1 MTTAI
6 ETTVQ
11 DHMIQ
16 IKGYVTTDAYEPLKA
31 SLAEVS
37 GDRVVLSFDEKS
49 FTISTGLAVLM
60 DPLLP
65 LKDDKQITLVHP
77 KDHFRRVFEIT
88 GMARDF
94 GVEASVPA

>member
-1 MTTAI
+1 MSP
-6 ETTVQ
+6 Q
-11 DHMIQ
+11 N
-16 IKGYVTTDAYEPLKA
+16 AYERLKA
-31 SLAEVS
+31 SLSEVS

-49 FTISTGLAVLM
+49 FTNSTGLAVLM

>member
-1 MTTAI
+1 MAI

-16 IKGYVTTDAYEPLKA
+16 ITRYVTTDAYERLKA